1 MRASLRRIV
10 LSTPQGAPR
19 SCIRCEAP
27 QLLLRN
33 THPSLSTSQHRSYS
47 DIAKDSE
54 AKEDTQGVES
64 TGTVPDD
71 PDIITTESPEVQ
83 HPPPSPTPASES
95 SSHSRRPQGKELW
108 HFRLPEKKMSSAT
121 RAQEMAKIIS
131 QTSLR
136 SKLHWFPPL
145 HAVNPAYDI
154 ALLYLSRDRMQKIE
168 TIKHLEERIARER
181 ERNYPLKPD

>member
-1 MRASLRRIV
+1 MRASLRRMV
-10 LSTPQGAPR
+10 VATPQRAHR

-47 DIAKDSE
+47 DIVKDSE
-54 AKEDTQGVES
+54 TKEDTQSVES

-83 HPPPSPTPASES
+83 EPPLSPTPASES
-95 SSHSRRPQGKELW
+95 SSHSRQPQTEELW
-108 HFRLPEKKMSSAT
+108 HFRLAEKKMSSST
-121 RAQEMAKIIS
+121 RAQELAKIIS

-136 SKLHWFPPL
+136 NRLHWYPPL
-145 HAVNPAYDI
+145 HGVNPAYDI
-154 ALLYLSRDRMQKIE
+154 ALLYLNRDRMNKIE
-168 TIKHLEERIARER
+168 TIKHLEQRIARER
-181 ERNYPLKPD
+181 ERNYPLKLD